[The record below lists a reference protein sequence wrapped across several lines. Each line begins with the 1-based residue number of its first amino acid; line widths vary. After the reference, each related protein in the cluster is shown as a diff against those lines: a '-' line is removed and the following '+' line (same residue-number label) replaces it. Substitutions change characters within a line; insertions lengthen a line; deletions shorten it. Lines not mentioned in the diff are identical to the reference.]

1 MCYKDDMSK
10 KKINK
15 TDWKEQRRFHAL
27 KLKKNGW
34 KQSEIA
40 DALKVS
46 KGSVS
51 QWLSKAKA
59 KGIQSL
65 RIQSPPGRPP
75 RLTEIQKQ
83 LIPDLLSHGA
93 EAYGFRGEVWT
104 CRRVKKVIEWEFGV
118 SYHRS
123 HVARL
128 LKELHWTPQQPIE
141 RAVQRDEME
150 IRDWRTQTWFEIKK
164 RASLERR
171 LLVFIDESGFYL
183 LPALL
188 RTYAPRGETP
198 ILKVFQTRDHLA
210 MMSAITPQ
218 GWLFTRTRFE
228 ALNGKDSVHFLTHV
242 RSQTDRKLLVI
253 WDGSPIH
260 RNTDVRDY
268 LSNGAAKYIH
278 LERLPAYAP
287 DLNPDEG
294 TWRHLKYVEL
304 ANVCCTDLL
313 DLHSQVSLAVS
324 RLRRKPRIIQS
335 FFAQAGL
342 LI

>member
-1 MCYKDDMSK
+1 MTK
-10 KKINK
+10 KKCRTK
-15 TDWKEQRRFHAL
+15 DWKEKRRLHAI
-27 KLKKNGW
+27 KLKQAGW
-34 KQSEIA
+34 KQKDIA
-40 DALKVS
+40 SALDVS
-46 KGSVS
+46 PAAVC
-51 QWLSKAKA
+51 QWIKQMENQ
-59 KGIQSL
+59 GVHSL
-65 RIQSPPGRPP
+65 RARPHTGRPGE
-75 RLTEIQKQ
+75 LSETQKQ
-83 LIPDLLSHGA
+83 LLPDLLSHGA

-128 LKELHWTPQQPIE
+128 LQELHWTPQQPIE
-141 RAVQRDEME
+141 RAVQRNETE
-150 IRDWRTQTWFEIKK
+150 IRHWRTQTWLEIQK

-198 ILKVFQTRDHLA
+198 VLKVFQSRDHLA

-218 GWLFTRTRFE
+218 GWLFTRTRYE
-228 ALNGKDSVHFLTHV
+228 ALNGKDSVRFLTHV

-260 RNTDVRDY
+260 RNVDVREY
-268 LSNGAAKYIH
+268 LSNGAAKHIH

-304 ANVCCTDLL
+304 ANVCCTDLT

-324 RLRRKPRIIQS
+324 RLRCKPRIIQS
-335 FFAQAGL
+335 FFNQAGL
-342 LI
+342 PIRKN

>member
-1 MCYKDDMSK
+1 MSK
-10 KKINK
+10 AKHQTKS
-15 TDWKEQRRFHAL
+15 WKEKRRLHAL
-27 KLKKNGW
+27 KLKRAGW
-34 KQSEIA
+34 KQRDIA
-40 DALKVS
+40 TALDVTPMAVS
-46 KGSVS
+46 LWVKKMKEKGAS
-51 QWLSKAKA
+51 
-59 KGIQSL
+59 SL
-65 RIQSPPGRPP
+65 RAQPHTGRPGE
-75 RLTEIQKQ
+75 LSTAEKQ

-93 EAYGFRGEVWT
+93 EAYGFRGDVWT

-141 RAVQRDEME
+141 RAAQRNEAE
-150 IRDWRTQTWFEIKK
+150 ISRWRTRIWFEIQK
-164 RASLERR
+164 RAILERR
-171 LLVFIDESGFYL
+171 LLVFVDESGFYL
-183 LPALL
+183 LPAIL
-188 RTYAPRGETP
+188 RTYAPIGKTP
-198 ILKVFQTRDHLA
+198 ILKVFHTRDHLS

-218 GWLFTRTRFE
+218 GWLFTRTRYE
-228 ALNGKDSVHFLTHV
+228 ALKGMDSVHFLTHLY
-242 RSQTDRKLLVI
+242 SQTGRKLLVI

-260 RNTDVRDY
+260 RNTEVRDY
-268 LSNGAAKYIH
+268 LANGAAKQIR

-294 TWRHLKYVEL
+294 TWRHLKRVEL

-313 DLHSQVSLAVS
+313 DLHSQLHLAVS

-342 LI
+342 PI